1 MGTAAV
7 TYHAIEIERS
17 GSTAIIRLNR
27 PEQLNAWDWRM
38 SKELRHA
45 YAALDADD
53 DVRAIVLTG
62 AGRAFC
68 AGAGLVKS
76 GETFDGTRR
85 RDEFDDQY
93 PGPSKSASE
102 LLTPL
107 IAAINGAAVG
117 AGITLAMAADI
128 RVVAEDA
135 KLGFVFN
142 RRGVMPDADLLWS
155 LPRTI
160 GYSRAMDLLL
170 TGRMFNGREAVD
182 LGLATRAVPT
192 EEVLPVALEI
202 ARDIAENVAPVS
214 AAITRLVGLRAV
226 DEVDRDTVLQWQRV
240 LFAWTGKQP
249 DAVEG
254 VRAFLERRPP
264 VWKLSKNKDLPRELL
279 EPIMVQ
285 EEQHG

>member
-1 MGTAAV
+1 MSVSTV
-7 TYHAIEIERS
+7 TYEAIEVERD
-17 GSTAIIRLNR
+17 GAIAIVRLNR
-27 PEQLNAWDWRM
+27 PDQLNAWDWQM
-38 SKELRHA
+38 SREMTHA

-53 DVRAIVLTG
+53 AIRAIVLTG

-76 GETFDGTRR
+76 GATFDGSRR
-85 RDEFDDQY
+85 RDEFDQRY
-93 PGPSKSASE
+93 PGPLKNASE

-107 IAAINGAAVG
+107 IGAINGAAVG
-117 AGITLAMAADI
+117 AGLTMAMTADI

-160 GYSRAMDLLL
+160 GFARSMDLLL
-170 TGRMFNGREAVD
+170 TGRVFNGREAFE
-182 LGLATRAVPT
+182 LGLAARVAPAA
-192 EEVLPVALEI
+192 EVLDVALGI

-214 AAITRLVGLRAV
+214 AAITRLLGWRAV
-226 DEVDRDTVLQWQRV
+226 GDVDRRTVLAWQRD
-240 LFAWTGKQP
+240 LFRWTGQQA

-254 VRAFLERRPP
+254 VRAFLERRTPE
-264 VWKLSKNKDLPRELL
+264 WKLSKNKDLPRELL
-279 EPIMVQ
+279 DPILGGG
-285 EEQHG
+285 E

>member
-1 MGTAAV
+1 MGTVAV
-7 TYHAIEIERS
+7 TYHAIEIQRS

-38 SKELRHA
+38 SRELRHA

-53 DVRAIVLTG
+53 DVRVIVLTG

-93 PGPSKSASE
+93 PGPSKGAAE

-170 TGRMFNGREAVD
+170 TGRIFNGREAVD
-182 LGLATRAVPT
+182 LGLATRAVLT
-192 EEVLPVALEI
+192 EDVLPVALEI

-226 DEVDRDTVLQWQRV
+226 GEVDRDTVLHWQRI

-264 VWKLSKNKDLPRELL
+264 VWTLSKNKDLPRELL